1 MIAAGD
7 DDMHHLNALF
17 SPVNLNET
25 HAPKSVKSVLVVR
38 SQTHH
43 QAKTHEKEYTHCIPV
58 VTIKT

>member
-7 DDMHHLNALF
+7 DDMHHLNALL

-38 SQTHH
+38 GQTHH
-43 QAKTHEKEYTHCIPV
+43 QAKTH
-58 VTIKT
+58 